1 VYLNGCA
8 TGKNPLRQR
17 PDRPRP
23 LRGTAVPSTKVI
35 VFLIEFDV
43 SMNEL
48 STQVREIIESVQK
61 GGDEA
66 LCRLARRFDGVSLRP
81 KDLRVSPK
89 ELREALSMVSASFLK
104 SLREC
109 AKNVEAFA
117 RIEKGRLTG
126 SWMTS
131 RGSVRLGQLMRP
143 VDSVGLYIPGG
154 RFPYPSTVLMTAI
167 LARVAGVRRI
177 VMASPPKNLT
187 PEVLAAAS
195 LAGCDV
201 VYRMGGAGAIAALAY
216 GTRTVEPVDF
226 IVGPGNQYVTEAKRQ
241 VFGHVGIDSLAGP
254 SEVVIIADKKT
265 PADYIVYDLQAQ
277 AEHDPEAR
285 ALLLV
290 TSRPVLA
297 HVQKHL
303 SADLKRCVQLRYV
316 SSLAKAIEEA
326 NALAPEHL
334 ELLFS
339 SAEKA
344 LPLVRHA
351 GAIFLGP
358 STPAALGDY
367 VAGPSHVLPTA
378 RSARFSSGLSVAT
391 FFKRSSVIGFNA
403 RRGEQARWEAALVMG
418 QTEGM
423 TNHVESL
430 RARMA
435 R

>member
-1 VYLNGCA
+1 MG
-8 TGKNPLRQR
+8 Q
-17 PDRPRP
+17 
-23 LRGTAVPSTKVI
+23 I
-35 VFLIEFDV
+35 
-43 SMNEL
+43 
-48 STQVREIIESVQK
+48 STQVRGIIESVQK
-61 GGDEA
+61 DGDRA
-66 LCRLARRFDGVSLRP
+66 LCRMAKQFDRIALRP
-81 KDLRVSPK
+81 KDLQVKPDELRKALLKVSP
-89 ELREALSMVSASFLK
+89 SFLK

-109 AKNVEAFA
+109 AANVKSFA
-117 RIEKGRLTG
+117 LLEKARLTK
-126 SWMTS
+126 SWIQSQGTI
-131 RGSVRLGQLMRP
+131 RLGQWIRP

-167 LARVAGVRRI
+167 VARVAGVERI

-216 GTRTVEPVDF
+216 GTKSVQSVDF

-265 PADYIVYDLQAQ
+265 PVEYIVYDLQAQ

-290 TSRPVLA
+290 TDRAVLN

-303 SADLKRCVQLRYV
+303 SSELKRRVQLRYV
-316 SSLAKAIEEA
+316 SSLSKAIEEA
-326 NALAPEHL
+326 NRIAPEHL
-334 ELLFS
+334 ELLFQN
-339 SAEKA
+339 AEKS
-344 LPLVRHA
+344 LPLIRHA

-367 VAGPSHVLPTA
+367 VAGPSHVLPTN

-391 FFKRSSVIGFNA
+391 FFKRSSVIGFA
-403 RRGEQARWEAALVMG
+403 AKTGERARWEAALVMG

-423 TNHVESL
+423 TNHAESL
-430 RARMA
+430 RARMD